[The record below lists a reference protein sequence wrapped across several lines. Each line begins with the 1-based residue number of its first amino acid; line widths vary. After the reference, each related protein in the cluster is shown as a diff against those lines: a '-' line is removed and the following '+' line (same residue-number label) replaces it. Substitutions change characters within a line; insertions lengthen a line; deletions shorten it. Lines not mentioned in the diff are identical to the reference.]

1 MDFGV
6 SVTTLEQVFLNVV
19 KHNGA
24 PDGGR
29 DDAEK
34 VRRLSATRPA
44 EEPLRDAQ
52 RDGDSQLSQLA
63 PRGGMRNAC
72 KHVAAIYVKRFHYYR
87 RDKAAI
93 CCTTVLPIM
102 ILCAGASDDDIFSAT
117 VQPPCSPLKDGP
129 RCSTAQGCCCSR
141 PPSRSPRSRPS
152 SSTTPLSPRRSADPA
167 LRAVQNGLE
176 QFKRFRTRPV

>member
-34 VRRLSATRPA
+34 VRRLSATRLE

-52 RDGDSQLSQLA
+52 RDGDSQLSHLA

-117 VQPPCSPLKDGP
+117 VQPPCSPLKMGRVVP
-129 RCSTAQGCCCSR
+129 PLRATAAQDLPLAHHAPA
-141 PPSRSPRSRPS
+141 PPAR
-152 SSTTPLSPRRSADPA
+152 LRRSCC
-167 LRAVQNGLE
+167 GG
-176 QFKRFRTRPV
+176 RPDSS